1 MMSNQDPIEIAP
13 QSVRFFHQGLFK
25 TLAYFFL
32 LILLLAGAFKA
43 LPLVMDALFLL
54 VIASIL
60 TSILN
65 PMVDRLESSGLRRIW
80 GALAVFGGIFAII
93 GTGIVRGIPTLLAEI
108 TRIKDMIQEQ
118 STAGSLNAVIDDLNS
133 RIAQYIPSFQLDTET
148 LSNLS
153 SQFFGQLGSV
163 LASALDTLATI
174 VFILI
179 ITMFFLVDGAR
190 MMKGLIGMV
199 PNRYFEMSLNISYKT
214 KKQLTNFLRG
224 QLLAALGVA
233 IQSIIG
239 LSLLNW
245 IFDAN
250 ISGVFLI
257 GSIAGMANMIPFVGP
272 FMGMAPAIVVS
283 LFNNL
288 GDPVAAANFYYI
300 GHIIGMFFIVQMI
313 DNNVIS
319 PIVVSG
325 SMEMHPLTVI
335 LLILIGSQ
343 VGVLGMFLAVPAWGI
358 TKVIVQE
365 VYQGLKGHHLL

>member
-1 MMSNQDPIEIAP
+1 MSSRDPVQIAP
-13 QSVRFFHQGLFK
+13 QSVRLFHQSLLK
-25 TLAYFFL
+25 TLIYFFS
-32 LILLLAGAFKA
+32 LIVILAAAYKA

-60 TSILN
+60 TAILN
-65 PMVDRLESSGLRRIW
+65 PLVDRLESSGIKRIW
-80 GALAVFGGIFAII
+80 GALMVFGGIFALL
-93 GTGIVRGIPTLLAEI
+93 GTGIVRGIPTLLTEI
-108 TRIKDMIQEQ
+108 SRIKDMIQQQ
-118 STAGSLNAVIDDLNS
+118 SATDSLNSMITDINLK
-133 RIAQYIPSFQLDTET
+133 IAQYVPSFKLDTET

-153 SQFFGQLGSV
+153 SQFFGQLGSI
-163 LASALDTLATI
+163 LASALDTLTTI

-224 QLLAALGVA
+224 QLLAALGVG

-257 GSIAGMANMIPFVGP
+257 GSIAGMANMIPFIGP

-288 GDPVAAANFYYI
+288 GDPVAASNFYYI
-300 GHIIGMFFIVQMI
+300 FHIIGMFFIVQMI

-343 VGVLGMFLAVPAWGI
+343 LGVLGMFLAVPAWGI
-358 TKVIVQE
+358 SKVIVHE
-365 VYQGLKGHHLL
+365 VYQGLKGHHLI

>member
-1 MMSNQDPIEIAP
+1 MSSREPVQIAP
-13 QSVRFFHQGLFK
+13 QSVRFFHQGLLK
-25 TLAYFFL
+25 TLVYFIL
-32 LILLLAGAFKA
+32 LILILAAAYKA
-43 LPLVMDALFLL
+43 LPLVMDAVFLII
-54 VIASIL
+54 IASIL
-60 TSILN
+60 TAILN
-65 PMVDRLESSGLRRIW
+65 PLVDRLESSGIRRIW
-80 GALAVFGGIFAII
+80 GALIVFGGIFTIL
-93 GTGIVRGIPTLLAEI
+93 GTGIVRGIPTLLAEVS
-108 TRIKDMIQEQ
+108 RIRELIQQQ
-118 STAGSLNAVIDDLNS
+118 SAADSLNSIIETINV
-133 RIAQYIPSFQLDTET
+133 RIAQYIPSFQLDTDT
-148 LSNLS
+148 LSNLT
-153 SQFFGQLGSV
+153 SQFFGQLGSII
-163 LASALDTLATI
+163 AGALDTLATI

-179 ITMFFLVDGAR
+179 ITMFFLVDGSR
-190 MMKGLIGMV
+190 MMKSLIGMV
-199 PNRYFEMSLNISYKT
+199 PNRYFEMSLNISYRT

-224 QLLAALGVA
+224 QLLAALGVG

-239 LSLLNW
+239 LNLLNW

-300 GHIIGMFFIVQMI
+300 FHIIIMFFVVQMI

-343 VGVLGMFLAVPAWGI
+343 MGVLGMFLAVPAWGI
-358 TKVIVQE
+358 TKVIMQE
-365 VYQGLKGHHLL
+365 VYQGLKGHHLI